1 MIDHFGRERM
11 LAEISPGDADEWRES
26 LRKKLAAAT
35 VSREVKRARQF
46 FRAAMR
52 KRLIAENPFTDLS
65 TPAQVNATRAHFV
78 TTAIIERVIEACPDG
93 EWRLIVALSRYGGLR
108 CPSEHLSLKW
118 GDVDWEHNRVTIR
131 SPKTEH
137 HAGGESRV
145 IPLFPE
151 LRPHLEALFFDEER
165 AGTERIITRYRDR
178 NANLRTQLLRIIKGA
193 GVKPW
198 PKLFHNLRA
207 SRQTELTARF
217 PLHVVCEWIGNSAPI
232 ADKHYLQVTDDH
244 YDDAV
249 TTTTPEVRG
258 TESSTVDA
266 ESGTVSGTAICRTI
280 AHRLARNESSPGKP
294 GCVAA
299 YCVSVRFNARQSD
312 TP

>member
-1 MIDHFGRERM
+1 MCRRFAFILFAMHLVLVSFAGVSSQEVQDG
-11 LAEISPGDADEWRES
+11 LSPD
-26 LRKKLAAAT
+26 
-35 VSREVKRARQF
+35 V
-46 FRAAMR
+46 
-52 KRLIAENPFTDLS
+52 
-65 TPAQVNATRAHFV
+65 
-78 TTAIIERVIEACPDG
+78 
-93 EWRLIVALSRYGGLR
+93 EWRLIVALSRYCGLR

-118 GDVDWEHNRVTIR
+118 GDIDWEHNRVTIP

-137 HAGGESRV
+137 QADGESRV

-165 AGTERIITRYRDR
+165 VGTEHIITRYRDR

-198 PKLFHNLRA
+198 PKLVHNLRA

-244 YDDAV
+244 YSDAV
-249 TTTTPEVRG
+249 ETVTSEVRG
-258 TESSTVDA
+258 TESGTADA
-266 ESGTVSGTAICRTI
+266 ESGTDSGTAICRTI
-280 AHRLARNESSPGKP
+280 ALRLARNEKSPGIP
-294 GCVAA
+294 GCLDA
-299 YCVSVRFNARQSD
+299 YCVGVRLNARQSS